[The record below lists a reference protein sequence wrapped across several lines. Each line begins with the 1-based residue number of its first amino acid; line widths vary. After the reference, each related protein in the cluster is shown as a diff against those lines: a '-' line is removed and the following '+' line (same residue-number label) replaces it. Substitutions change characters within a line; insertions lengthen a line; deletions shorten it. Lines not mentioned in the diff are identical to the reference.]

1 MAGYYDKN
9 KDYSLEI
16 VKAQQRGDSKE
27 SIDKLRQE
35 RQNKIDSTYGGK
47 DPYQGKNDVMGTG
60 GSSNRGN
67 SSSGGG
73 GSNRNHTATQLPGNP
88 NQRPQATQTPYNP
101 QQAPTLNQ
109 YGYRDGFDYSAAM
122 SDPTISDAQRAQY
135 QQERQNK
142 ISQQYG
148 GVEPNMTGSNQKFSQ
163 TAAGSGNPYVKGPG
177 YGTGGYTTPGAYG
190 APVLEPTDMSGYWKK
205 MTGGADMSRR
215 MDLANGYAISNGYT
229 VFYDENGYAKKAVKG
244 VADYTPHQDINAGN
258 GTYGKN
264 GAWTDNEML
273 SAADRQK
280 IQDIRAQ
287 MRAGKLTGDQANALA
302 NEIRAGYGY
311 SIDKNGYVT
320 DNGAL
325 SRVNDLRQRL
335 GLDTNQESAEQAYY
349 RYLMGTDTSPTAQ
362 ASGNVQ
368 SFGDYLAANGG
379 AQAGSQQRVT
389 DIAAGSTPT
398 RNYSTSQIGTSY
410 DIGDGSNYLKELY
423 AQKVAAEL
431 AALKSAYEKNT
442 STLDASRAQIAP
454 VYDIARNS
462 AADQNARSRG
472 AFQEMAVANGLNTGT
487 TGQAALAQDI
497 VYQQNLSAI
506 DREQAQK
513 LADLDLQRS
522 QLDTQYQNAIAE
534 AQATGNADLANALY
548 EEYVRVQNQAAKQTA
563 ASTTTTTTKP
573 TLTASQAQTAIK
585 NGIVTDDVIAAFD
598 YYYGQGAY
606 DSLYGT
612 GRLTAGTTGTAKTG
626 SKSSGK
632 RSYSNGKLTNEQVKQ
647 LQKYYG
653 VTADGKWG
661 TNSKKAAGGL
671 TADQAW
677 AKYQGTNKTA
687 TKTNSAGVTA
697 TGSNYATIAKNS
709 AAGAYGPRYGAEM
722 NKLQAMFSR
731 GANNAELASEVK
743 RAMQAGEI
751 NEAGAETFGALF
763 GW

>member
-1 MAGYYDKN
+1 MAVSEYDKKNLSQKDQDRIADVTSKAQRGEMSWADAHKAAESIRGNAGY
-9 KDYSLEI
+9 SGG
-16 VKAQQRGDSKE
+16 R
-27 SIDKLRQE
+27 
-35 RQNKIDSTYGGK
+35 YGNEYNS
-47 DPYQGKNDVMGTG
+47 D
-60 GSSNRGN
+60 RGN
-67 SSSGGG
+67 SSSGGSSQGTFG
-73 GSNRNHTATQLPGNP
+73 GISYSRNDNGGGIYGMPTSNSEVKNYTQRGV
-88 NQRPQATQTPYNP
+88 T
-101 QQAPTLNQ
+101 
-109 YGYRDGFDYSAAM
+109 
-122 SDPTISDAQRAQY
+122 Y
-135 QQERQNK
+135 Q
-142 ISQQYG
+142 
-148 GVEPNMTGSNQKFSQ
+148 V
-163 TAAGSGNPYVKGPG
+163 
-177 YGTGGYTTPGAYG
+177 
-190 APVLEPTDMSGYWKK
+190 
-205 MTGGADMSRR
+205 GADMSRR
-215 MDLANGYAISNGYT
+215 QDLAGRTAISNGYT
-229 VFYDENGYAKKAVKG
+229 VFYNDDGYAYKAIKG

-258 GTYGKN
+258 GSYGKS

-273 SAADRQK
+273 SALDRSK
-280 IQDIRAQ
+280 IQDIRNRLQ
-287 MRAGKLTGDQANALA
+287 RGEITGDQANQAA
-302 NEIRAGYGY
+302 NAIRAGYGY
-311 SIDKNGYVT
+311 TIDKSGYVT

-368 SFGDYLAANGG
+368 AFGDYLAENGG
-379 AQAGSQQRVT
+379 TQAGTPAGSQQRVT
-389 DIAAGSTPT
+389 DINAGSTPASNFT
-398 RNYSTSQIGTSY
+398 AQTGTSF
-410 DIGDGSNYLKELY
+410 DIGDGNDYLKELY
-423 AQKVAAEL
+423 AKKKAAEL
-431 AALKSAYEKNT
+431 AALKSAYEQNT
-442 STLDASRAQIAP
+442 ATLDASRAQIAP

-462 AADQNARSRG
+462 AANQNALSRG

-506 DREQAQK
+506 DREQAEK
-513 LADLDLQRS
+513 TAAIDLQRS
-522 QLDTQYQNAIAE
+522 QLDTEYRNAIAKAE
-534 AQATGNADLANALY
+534 ATGDAELANALY
-548 EEYVRVQNQAAKQTA
+548 DEYVRQQNLYAKYGGQTSGSVSGSSGG
-563 ASTTTTTTKP
+563 STVVKP

-612 GRLTAGTTGTAKTG
+612 GKLTAGTTGTAKTG

-697 TGSNYATIAKNS
+697 TGTNYATIAKNS